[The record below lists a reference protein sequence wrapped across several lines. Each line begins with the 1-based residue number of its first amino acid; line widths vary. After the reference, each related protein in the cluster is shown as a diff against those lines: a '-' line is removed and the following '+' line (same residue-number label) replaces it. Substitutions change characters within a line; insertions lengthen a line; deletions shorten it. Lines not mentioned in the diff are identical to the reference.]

1 MDSVLR
7 AVTDLI
13 VRCCDPE
20 EVVLFGSWA
29 KGSARVGSDLDL
41 LVLGDFQA
49 SRWLRDREL
58 RDELRVFPIPVDLH
72 LLTREEF
79 TMESAKPHT
88 YLNTLRW
95 SSRCLYRRPDS
106 AEQGPA
112 HLAPAVPPL

>member
-29 KGSARVGSDLDL
+29 KGTAQVGSDLDL
-41 LVLGDFQA
+41 LVIGDFRA
-49 SRWLRDREL
+49 SRWLRDRALREEL
-58 RDELRVFPIPVDLH
+58 RTFPIAVDLH

-79 TMESAKPHT
+79 RIESAKEHT

-95 SSRCLYRRPDS
+95 NGRSLYRRPES
-106 AEQGPA
+106 AEEGARPSCA
-112 HLAPAVPPL
+112 DG